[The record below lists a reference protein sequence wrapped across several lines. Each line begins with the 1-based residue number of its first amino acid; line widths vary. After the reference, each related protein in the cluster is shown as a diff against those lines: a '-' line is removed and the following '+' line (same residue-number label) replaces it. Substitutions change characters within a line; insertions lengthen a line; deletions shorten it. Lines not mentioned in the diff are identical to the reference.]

1 MPGSE
6 VNDVVNWDEFLIL
19 NYLDI
24 FRSSLQKDIENNI
37 EMDREKIREVLN
49 DLVRK
54 GFVRRVDDQWQIE
67 HAGREEMKR
76 LRREVLESSGRREEV
91 LSYCKEFEELN
102 TWFKDLVTRWQVK
115 NEGGMLVPNDHSDP
129 EYDLAIIRE
138 LGELHRKTVDVLEKL
153 SKVLPILKTYI
164 TRLNRA
170 LNLVMRGKI
179 EYLSGVDVQS
189 YHNIWFELHEGLLR
203 LSGLKRVE

>member
-1 MPGSE
+1 
-6 VNDVVNWDEFLIL
+6 VVNWDEFLIL

-37 EMDREKIREVLN
+37 EIDKEKIREVLN
-49 DLVRK
+49 DLLRK

-170 LNLVMRGKI
+170 LNLVMRGEI

>member
-1 MPGSE
+1 
-6 VNDVVNWDEFLIL
+6 
-19 NYLDI
+19 
-24 FRSSLQKDIENNI
+24 
-37 EMDREKIREVLN
+37 MDREKIREVLN

>member
-1 MPGSE
+1 
-6 VNDVVNWDEFLIL
+6 VVNWDEFLIL

-170 LNLVMRGKI
+170 LNLVMRGEI

>member
-1 MPGSE
+1 M
-6 VNDVVNWDEFLIL
+6 VNWDEFLIL

-24 FRSSLQKDIENNI
+24 FRYSLQKDIENNI
-37 EMDREKIREVLN
+37 EMDKEKIREVLN
-49 DLVRK
+49 DLLRK

-153 SKVLPILKTYI
+153 SKMLPILKTYI

>member
-1 MPGSE
+1 
-6 VNDVVNWDEFLIL
+6 VVNWDEFLIL

-49 DLVRK
+49 DLMRK

>member
-1 MPGSE
+1 M
-6 VNDVVNWDEFLIL
+6 VNWDEFLIL

-49 DLVRK
+49 DLMRK

-170 LNLVMRGKI
+170 LNLVMRGEI

>member
-1 MPGSE
+1 M
-6 VNDVVNWDEFLIL
+6 VNWDEFLIL

-49 DLVRK
+49 DLMRK

>member
-1 MPGSE
+1 M
-6 VNDVVNWDEFLIL
+6 VNWDEFLIL

-37 EMDREKIREVLN
+37 EIDREKIREVLN
-49 DLVRK
+49 DLMRK
-54 GFVRRVDDQWQIE
+54 GFVRRGDDQWQIE

-153 SKVLPILKTYI
+153 SKLLPILKTYI

>member
-1 MPGSE
+1 
-6 VNDVVNWDEFLIL
+6 VVNWDEFLIL

-24 FRSSLQKDIENNI
+24 FRSSLQEDIENNI
-37 EMDREKIREVLN
+37 EMDKEKIREVLN
-49 DLVRK
+49 DLLRK

-170 LNLVMRGKI
+170 LNLVMRGEI

>member
-1 MPGSE
+1 M
-6 VNDVVNWDEFLIL
+6 VNWDEFLIL

-102 TWFKDLVTRWQVK
+102 AWFKDLVTRWQVK

>member
-1 MPGSE
+1 M
-6 VNDVVNWDEFLIL
+6 VNWDEFLIL

>member
-1 MPGSE
+1 M
-6 VNDVVNWDEFLIL
+6 VNWDEFLIL

-24 FRSSLQKDIENNI
+24 FRSSLQEDIENNI
-37 EMDREKIREVLN
+37 EMDKEKIREVLN
-49 DLVRK
+49 DLLRK

-138 LGELHRKTVDVLEKL
+138 LGELHRRTVDVLEKL

-170 LNLVMRGKI
+170 LNLVMRGEI

>member
-1 MPGSE
+1 
-6 VNDVVNWDEFLIL
+6 VVNWDEFLIL

-24 FRSSLQKDIENNI
+24 FRSSLQEDIENNI
-37 EMDREKIREVLN
+37 EMDKEKIHEVLN
-49 DLVRK
+49 DLLRK

-76 LRREVLESSGRREEV
+76 LRREALESSGRREEV

-170 LNLVMRGKI
+170 LNLVMRGEI

>member
-1 MPGSE
+1 
-6 VNDVVNWDEFLIL
+6 VVNWDEFLIL

-37 EMDREKIREVLN
+37 EMDKEKIREVLN
-49 DLVRK
+49 DLLRK

>member
-1 MPGSE
+1 
-6 VNDVVNWDEFLIL
+6 VVNWDEFLIL

-24 FRSSLQKDIENNI
+24 FRSSLQEDIENNI
-37 EMDREKIREVLN
+37 EMDKEKIHEVLN
-49 DLVRK
+49 DLLRK

-170 LNLVMRGKI
+170 LNLVMRGEI

>member
-1 MPGSE
+1 M
-6 VNDVVNWDEFLIL
+6 VNWDEFLIL

-49 DLVRK
+49 DLMRK

-115 NEGGMLVPNDHSDP
+115 NEGGMLVPNDHGDP

>member
-1 MPGSE
+1 M
-6 VNDVVNWDEFLIL
+6 VNWDEFLIL

-37 EMDREKIREVLN
+37 EIDKEKIREVLN
-49 DLVRK
+49 DLLRK

-138 LGELHRKTVDVLEKL
+138 LGELHRRTVDVLEKL

-170 LNLVMRGKI
+170 LNLVMRGEI

>member
-1 MPGSE
+1 M
-6 VNDVVNWDEFLIL
+6 VNWDEFLIL

-37 EMDREKIREVLN
+37 EIDKEKIREVLN
-49 DLVRK
+49 DLLRK

-170 LNLVMRGKI
+170 LNLVMRGEI

>member
-1 MPGSE
+1 
-6 VNDVVNWDEFLIL
+6 VVNWDEFLIL

-49 DLVRK
+49 DLMRK

-164 TRLNRA
+164 MRLNRA

>member
-1 MPGSE
+1 M
-6 VNDVVNWDEFLIL
+6 VNWDEFLIL

-24 FRSSLQKDIENNI
+24 FRSSLQEDIENNI
-37 EMDREKIREVLN
+37 EMDKEKIHEVLN
-49 DLVRK
+49 DLLRK

>member
-1 MPGSE
+1 M
-6 VNDVVNWDEFLIL
+6 VNWDEFLIL

-91 LSYCKEFEELN
+91 LSYCKEFEKLN

-170 LNLVMRGKI
+170 LNLVMRGEI

>member
-1 MPGSE
+1 
-6 VNDVVNWDEFLIL
+6 VVNWDEFLIL

>member
-1 MPGSE
+1 M
-6 VNDVVNWDEFLIL
+6 VNWDEFLIL

-37 EMDREKIREVLN
+37 EMDKEKIREVLN
-49 DLVRK
+49 DLLRK

-153 SKVLPILKTYI
+153 SKVLPVLKTYI

>member
-1 MPGSE
+1 M
-6 VNDVVNWDEFLIL
+6 VNWDEFLIL

-37 EMDREKIREVLN
+37 EMDKEKIREVLN
-49 DLVRK
+49 DLLRK

>member
-1 MPGSE
+1 M
-6 VNDVVNWDEFLIL
+6 VDWDEFLVL

-24 FRSSLQKDIENNI
+24 YGSSSQEDIEDNVKI
-37 EMDREKIREVLN
+37 VGEKIQEILS
-49 DLVRK
+49 DLLRR
-54 GFVRRVDDQWQIE
+54 GLVRRVDDRWEIE

-76 LRREVLESSGRREEV
+76 LRQEVLEGSGRRDEII
-91 LSYCKEFEELN
+91 LYCKEFEELN

-138 LGELHRKTVDVLEKL
+138 LGELHKKTLKVLEKL
-153 SKVLPILKTYI
+153 SNVLPILKTYI
-164 TRLNRA
+164 MRLNRA
-170 LNLVMRGKI
+170 LNLVRRGEI

>member
-1 MPGSE
+1 M
-6 VNDVVNWDEFLIL
+6 VNWDEFLIL

-24 FRSSLQKDIENNI
+24 FRSSLQEDIENNI
-37 EMDREKIREVLN
+37 EMDKEKIREVLN
-49 DLVRK
+49 DLLRK

-170 LNLVMRGKI
+170 LNLVMRGEI